1 MGFNKELADILE
13 NIAAL
18 QELTGADPFRAVSN
32 ARAARI
38 IADHPT
44 DLSTIAHDRD
54 ALVAIN
60 GVGEK
65 IADKILE
72 YAEHGR
78 IKEYEA
84 LLKKVPPGLP
94 PLLDIPG
101 LGPKTARVLWTQG
114 NIESLDDLK
123 NAIASG
129 AILKLPRMG
138 KKTVENISAAIQFR
152 EQAGDRALLGEALH
166 IALDIVERLK
176 KVKGVKRVEYAGS
189 LRRGRETIGDID
201 ILVAAEGAAAE
212 KAAETFRTL
221 PSVQKVLAAGD
232 TKSSVRLHPE
242 GAHPI
247 QADLRVIPPDSFGA
261 ALLYFTGSKDHN
273 VSLRQRALKAGYTL
287 NEYGLFPEDDE
298 TTPPQSRNVK
308 PVASKSEEDIYNA
321 LDLPFI
327 PPELREN
334 QGELDFPKSH
344 DFNLISL
351 SDIRAELHAHTTA
364 SDGKLSIDELV
375 EAAKARGFHTIAITD
390 HSKSQTIANGLS
402 PDRLR
407 QHVDDIHAARKR
419 HKDITILAGTEVDIL
434 PDGSLDYDDNL
445 LSLLDVVVAS
455 PHTSLKQSPDKAT
468 ERLLAAIKH
477 PLVHIIGHPCGRYV
491 NRREGLSPDIPTLSR
506 AAAKHHTA
514 LEINANHLRLD
525 LRDSHARAALAEN
538 ALLAIDCDVH
548 NPDNFNELTFGVLT
562 ARRAGCTPDQ
572 CINAWPARKLH
583 DWLKSK
589 R

>member
-1 MGFNKELADILE
+1 MGFNKELAQILE
-13 NIAAL
+13 QIAAL

-32 ARAARI
+32 SRAARI
-38 IADHPT
+38 IADHPA
-44 DLSTIAHDRD
+44 DLSTIANDRD
-54 ALVAIN
+54 ALTAIN
-60 GVGEK
+60 GIGPK

-84 LLKKVPPGLP
+84 LLKQVPPGLP

-101 LGPKTARVLWTQG
+101 LGPKTVRVLWTQG
-114 NIESLDDLK
+114 NIETLDDLK
-123 NAIASG
+123 NAIADGS
-129 AILKLPRMG
+129 ILNLPRMG
-138 KKTVENISAAIQFR
+138 KKTVDNISAAIQFR
-152 EQAGDRALLGEALH
+152 EQAGDRALLGEALP
-166 IALDIVERLK
+166 IALDIIEQLK

-189 LRRGRETIGDID
+189 LRRGRDTIGDID
-201 ILVAAEGAAAE
+201 ILAAAEGAAAE
-212 KAAETFRTL
+212 KVAEAFRSL
-221 PSVQKVLAAGD
+221 PSVQKVLAAGE
-232 TKSSVRLHPE
+232 TKSSVRLLPE

-247 QADLRVIPPDSFGA
+247 QADLRVIPPDAFGA

-273 VSLRQRALKAGYTL
+273 VALRQRALKAGYTL
-287 NEYGLFPEDDE
+287 NEYGLFPEDGE
-298 TTPPQSRNVK
+298 KTPPQTRNVK
-308 PVASKSEEDIYNA
+308 PVAAKDETDIYAA
-321 LDLPFI
+321 LDLPLI

-334 QGELDFPKSH
+334 QGELDHPASH
-344 DFNLISL
+344 DFSLLSL

-375 EAAKARGFHTIAITD
+375 EAAKSRGFHTIAITD

-407 QHVDDIHAARKR
+407 KHVDDIHAARKR

-434 PDGSLDYDDNL
+434 PDGDLDYDDEL
-445 LSLLDVVVAS
+445 LALLDVVVAS

-491 NRREGLSPDIPTLSR
+491 NRREGLSPDIPTLAR
-506 AAAKHHTA
+506 AAAKHNTA

-525 LRDSHARAALAEN
+525 LRDTHARVALAEG
-538 ALLAIDCDVH
+538 ALLAINCDVH
-548 NPDNFNELTFGVLT
+548 NPDNFNELPFGVLT
-562 ARRAGCTPDQ
+562 ARRAGCTPAQ
-572 CINAWPARKLH
+572 CINTWPARKLH